1 MELKKPKN
9 EGQYGFEI
17 PQDVL
22 EQIRRN
28 SKKNKLI
35 PEEAVLDLSFVDVTH
50 KRYRFVKRLMD
61 LIIAALAMLICLLP
75 IAIISLIVYCNDP
88 GPVIFSQYRVG
99 LHGKRFKVFKFRTMV
114 QNTPKYLSTKD
125 VKNPRQ
131 YITSVGRILRKTS
144 LDELPQLWNVLRGDM
159 SLVGPRPLISDEID
173 IHQMRARFG
182 VYNVRPGI
190 TGLAQINGR
199 DTLDAIDKV
208 HWDVRYLEHFG
219 LKMDLKILAAT
230 VPQVFGGHGVVEG
243 YNFDRNRKG
252 DSASAKKKSGAQ

>member
-9 EGQYGFEI
+9 VGDYGIEI
-17 PQDVL
+17 PQNVL
-22 EQIRRN
+22 EEIRRN

-35 PEEAVLDLSFVDVTH
+35 PEEAVQDLSFVDVSGH
-50 KRYRFVKRLMD
+50 KFNILKRAID
-61 LIIAALAMLICLLP
+61 LVLSAMAMVVCALP
-75 IAIISLIVYCNDP
+75 ILVISLIVYFNDP

-99 LHGKRFKVFKFRTMV
+99 RHGKRFKVYKFRTMV

-125 VKNPRQ
+125 VKNPKQ
-131 YITSVGRILRKTS
+131 YITKVGRVLRKTS
-144 LDELPQLWNVLRGDM
+144 LDELPQLWNVFKGDM

-173 IHQMRARFG
+173 IHQMRSRFG

-219 LKMDLKILAAT
+219 LKMDLKIFAAT
-230 VPQVFGGHGVVEG
+230 FPQVFGGRGIVEG
-243 YNFDRNRKG
+243 YNFDRKN
-252 DSASAKKKSGAQ
+252 DSASTNAK

>member
-9 EGQYGFEI
+9 EGDYGFEI

-22 EQIRRN
+22 EEIRRN

-35 PEEAVLDLSFVDVTH
+35 PEEAVQDLEFVDVS
-50 KRYRFVKRLMD
+50 KRSYNFVKRTFD
-61 LIIAALAMLICLLP
+61 LILSALAMIVCAIP
-75 IAIISLIVYCNDP
+75 ILVISLIVYINDP

-99 LHGKRFKVFKFRTMV
+99 RHGKRFKVYKFRTMV

-125 VKNPRQ
+125 VKNPKQ
-131 YITSVGRILRKTS
+131 YITKVGRVLRKTS
-144 LDELPQLWNVLRGDM
+144 LDELPQLWNVFRGDM

-173 IHQMRARFG
+173 IHQMRSRFG

-199 DTLDAIDKV
+199 DTLGAVDKV
-208 HWDVRYLEHFG
+208 HWDVRYLEHYG
-219 LKMDLKILAAT
+219 LKMDLKIFAAT
-230 VPQVFGGHGVVEG
+230 FPQVFGGRGIVEG
-243 YNFDRNRKG
+243 YNFDRRDNDRANTG
-252 DSASAKKKSGAQ
+252 AK